1 MLYRAVR
8 PLLFA
13 LEPETAH
20 RLSLKSLD
28 VLTRL
33 GAASLVAAPAP
44 RVPVRVMGLDFP
56 NPVGL
61 AAGLDKDGEHIDAL
75 AALGFGFIEV
85 GAVTPRAQ
93 PGNPKPRLFRL
104 SKAGALI
111 NRLGFNSRGA
121 DVLAENIRRSSYRG
135 IVGVNIGKNSDTP
148 NERALED
155 YIACLRKVYALASFV
170 TANIS
175 SPNTRDL
182 RALQQADGLDAL
194 LVSLTAERDLLA
206 KRYGNRVPL
215 AVKVAPDLDEAG
227 IETIADR
234 VTARGIDAVI
244 ATNTTVSREGV
255 GHLPASREQ
264 GGLSGAPLKARATA
278 VVAKLR
284 RALPAGVTII
294 GVGGI
299 ASAADAREKLDAGA
313 SLVQLYTA
321 LVYRGPTLV
330 GEIVRGLAATPE
342 FASSPRCSA
351 AKRSPS
357 IRATASSSRA
367 AWRSSTRRA
376 ASAAPCASRPARWT
390 RSSAHPSSCIRS

>member
-13 LEPETAH
+13 LDPETAH
-20 RLSLKSLD
+20 RLGLGSLD
-28 VLTRL
+28 ILTRL
-33 GAASLVAAPAP
+33 GAASLVASPAP
-44 RVPVRVMGLDFP
+44 RMPVRVMGLDFP

-61 AAGLDKDGEHIDAL
+61 AAGLDKDGEHIDSL

-104 SKAGALI
+104 PKAQALI
-111 NRLGFNSRGA
+111 NRLGFNNRGA
-121 DVLAENIRRSSYRG
+121 DVLVENIRRSSYRG
-135 IVGVNIGKNSDTP
+135 IVGVNIGRNSDTP
-148 NERALED
+148 NERAHED
-155 YIACLRKVYALASFV
+155 YVACLRKVYAHASFV

-175 SPNTRDL
+175 SPNTKDL
-182 RALQQADGLDAL
+182 RALQGTDSLDAL
-194 LVSLTAERDLLA
+194 LVALTSERDRLA
-206 KRYGNRVPL
+206 KQYGNRVPL
-215 AVKVAPDLDEAG
+215 AVKIAPDVDDAG
-227 IETIADR
+227 IDAIADR
-234 VTARGIDAVI
+234 ITARGIDAVI

-255 GHLPASREQ
+255 EHLSASREQ

-284 RALPAGVTII
+284 RALPAGVPII

-330 GEIVRGLAATPE
+330 GEIVRGLAAMK
-342 FASSPRCSA
+342 SA
-351 AKRSPS
+351 R
-357 IRATASSSRA
+357 
-367 AWRSSTRRA
+367 
-376 ASAAPCASRPARWT
+376 
-390 RSSAHPSSCIRS
+390 

>member
-8 PLLFA
+8 PFLFA
-13 LEPETAH
+13 LDPETAH
-20 RLSLKSLD
+20 RFSLKSLD
-28 VLTRL
+28 ILARL
-33 GAASLVAAPAP
+33 GASSLVASAAP
-44 RVPVRVMGLDFP
+44 RMPVRVMGLDFP

-104 SKAGALI
+104 SKAEALI

-121 DVLAENIRRSSYRG
+121 DVLAENIR
-135 IVGVNIGKNSDTP
+135 KNSDTP

-194 LVSLTAERDLLA
+194 LLSLTAERDLLA

-215 AVKVAPDLDEAG
+215 AVKVAPDLDDAG

-255 GHLPASREQ
+255 AHLPASREQ

-313 SLVQLYTA
+313 SLIQLYTA

-330 GEIVRGLAATPE
+330 GEIVRGLAATQGV
-342 FASSPRCSA
+342 R
-351 AKRSPS
+351 
-357 IRATASSSRA
+357 
-367 AWRSSTRRA
+367 
-376 ASAAPCASRPARWT
+376 
-390 RSSAHPSSCIRS
+390 

>member
-13 LEPETAH
+13 LDPETAH
-20 RLSLKSLD
+20 GLSLKSLD
-28 VLTRL
+28 LLARL
-33 GAASLVAAPAP
+33 GAASLAATPAP

-75 AALGFGFIEV
+75 AALGFGFIEL

-93 PGNPKPRLFRL
+93 PGNPRPRLFRL
-104 SKAGALI
+104 PEAEALI
-111 NRLGFNSRGA
+111 NRLGFNNRGA
-121 DVLAENIRRSSYRG
+121 DVLVENIRRSGYRG
-135 IVGVNIGKNSDTP
+135 VVGVNIGKNSDTP
-148 NERALED
+148 NERAHED
-155 YIACLRKVYALASFV
+155 YIACLRKVYAHASFV

-175 SPNTRDL
+175 SPNTKDL
-182 RALQQADGLDAL
+182 RSLQQADGLDAL

-206 KRYGNRVPL
+206 KRYGNRIPL
-215 AVKVAPDLDEAG
+215 AVKVAPDLDDAG

-234 VTARGIDAVI
+234 VAARGIDAVI

-255 GHLPASREQ
+255 VHLRASREQ
-264 GGLSGAPLKARATA
+264 GGLSGAPLRALATA
-278 VVAKLR
+278 VVRRLR
-284 RALPAGVTII
+284 RQLPASVAVI

-321 LVYRGPTLV
+321 LVYRGPALV
-330 GEIVRGLAATPE
+330 GEIVRGLA
-342 FASSPRCSA
+342 SPGQ
-351 AKRSPS
+351 
-357 IRATASSSRA
+357 
-367 AWRSSTRRA
+367 
-376 ASAAPCASRPARWT
+376 AR
-390 RSSAHPSSCIRS
+390 